1 MMNESEAPTENHNK
15 LDVPQEEITEWL
27 IDKNIRA
34 KKVKTL
40 AHSRD
45 NMHWIPMTQGRQ
57 RSILFKIKQGKQEL
71 TQQRPS
77 TSRKTSFKMT
87 TQIKTP
93 SE

>member
-1 MMNESEAPTENHNK
+1 MNESEAATENHNK

-40 AHSRD
+40 ANSRD
-45 NMHWIPMTQGRQ
+45 NMHWILMTQGRQ